1 MAVVPSAHGLE
12 RRYSELRVSG
22 RTVTGT
28 VVRYGDTAELG
39 GFSETFEEGAYGDVG
54 ALDVTVNVQHERS
67 RLLGRTGRGGVLLRQ
82 EGAAVVMAATLPAT
96 READDALT
104 LIRNGTLRG
113 LSSEFHAERE
123 RFEGNLRRIISA
135 TLSGIGIVDRS
146 AYPGSEGLQ
155 VRQRRTLS
163 GRIPTGRRLGCKC
176 QGPNCNAVQF
186 EDGSLDVSDSAIAVN
201 GNYGQPIASARRG
214 GVRVRSTDGGLEV
227 EVDLPDGEIGDQIRE
242 LAEALPV
249 YIRPY
254 LDAELSR
261 FAQTGDLRTFS
272 HARVRAFILGATDA
286 DEGMIAAT
294 FGRLVDPTPA
304 PPTRRALWPS
314 L

>member
-1 MAVVPSAHGLE
+1 MAAPS
-12 RRYSELRVSG
+12 R
-22 RTVTGT
+22 GT

-214 GVRVRSTDGGLEV
+214 GVRVRSTDGRARGRGRPAGRRNRR
-227 EVDLPDGEIGDQIRE
+227 PDTR
-242 LAEALPV
+242 
-249 YIRPY
+249 
-254 LDAELSR
+254 
-261 FAQTGDLRTFS
+261 
-272 HARVRAFILGATDA
+272 ARGGAA
-286 DEGMIAAT
+286 GIH
-294 FGRLVDPTPA
+294 PA
-304 PPTRRALWPS
+304 IP
-314 L
+314 